1 MRIKYSPF
9 LLCPF
14 PPSSHLPSPSRPPSS
29 PPSRWTSPSSSL
41 QPSPQPSRA
50 QQGQAEKN

>member
-29 PPSRWTSPSSSL
+29 PPSRWTSPPSSL